1 MSWDDVI
8 ASSRRICL
16 LCFEMT
22 VVEAFVRVH
31 IYAMKEN
38 LEA

>member
-1 MSWDDVI
+1 MLWDDVI
-8 ASSRRICL
+8 TSSRRICL

-22 VVEAFVRVH
+22 VVEAFVLVH
-31 IYAMKEN
+31 IYAINEK